1 MSSFSSALGAVL
13 SSMCGPCVR
22 APRKF
27 ISIAWVASM
36 WCVLVLLTV
45 SILVAKHVLR
55 DNATAAFAVLF
66 TAFLCV
72 GMSVA
77 GSLVLKRYL
86 TPIMLG
92 WLLGAVGVVAQLN
105 LVLFAI
111 FAELAQND
119 AVTGEAMST
128 SRAAAAFTFILFV
141 IYAVFGFLLWAF
153 RGRLL
158 EELSSSSPPSS
169 PSSGMSGEGA
179 EMYGGPPVKASVT
192 Y

>member
-1 MSSFSSALGAVL
+1 
-13 SSMCGPCVR
+13 
-22 APRKF
+22 
-27 ISIAWVASM
+27 M

-45 SILVAKHVLR
+45 SILVAKHVSR

-66 TAFLCV
+66 TALLCV

-77 GSLVLKRYL
+77 GTLVLKRYL

-119 AVTGEAMST
+119 AVTGKAMST
-128 SRAAAAFTFILFV
+128 SRAAAAFSFILFV
-141 IYAVFGFLLWAF
+141 IYAVFGFLLSAF
-153 RGRLL
+153 RGRPL

-169 PSSGMSGEGA
+169 PSSGISGEGA
-179 EMYGGPPVKASVT
+179 DMYGGPPVKASAS

>member
-1 MSSFSSALGAVL
+1 MMSSSTNALDALL
-13 SSMCGPCVR
+13 SSVCGLCVR

-27 ISIAWVASM
+27 ITIAWVASM
-36 WCVLVLLTV
+36 WCVLFLLTV
-45 SILVAKHVLR
+45 SILVAKHVSR
-55 DNATAAFAVLF
+55 DNATAVFAVLF
-66 TAFLCV
+66 TALLCV

-77 GSLVLKRYL
+77 GTLVLKRYL

-111 FAELAQND
+111 FTELAQND
-119 AVTGEAMST
+119 AVTGKAMST
-128 SRAAAAFTFILFV
+128 SRAAAAFSFILFV

-158 EELSSSSPPSS
+158 EELSPSSPPSS
-169 PSSGMSGEGA
+169 PSSGRG
-179 EMYGGPPVKASVT
+179 KR
-192 Y
+192 